1 MQTVRIR
8 IKFLVLVTV
17 LALAAGSALMA
28 DEVTM
33 ITTANAMVRATKKV
47 APEFPMA
54 AKQLHIIGSQEVQ
67 VTVSKT
73 GDVIDAKVLK
83 GNMMFSQASTLA
95 AKQWKFTPL
104 VKDGAANEFMTI
116 LIFNYGQ

>member
-1 MQTVRIR
+1 MQAARNSFR
-8 IKFLVLVTV
+8 FLGLVAFLALSAGTTV
-17 LALAAGSALMA
+17 LA
-28 DEVTM
+28 DEAQM

-47 APEFPMA
+47 SPEFPLA
-54 AKQLHIIGSQEVQ
+54 AKQLHISGAQEVQ

-83 GNMMFSQASTLA
+83 GNAMFSNASTAA
-95 AKQWKFTPL
+95 AKQWKFAPL
-104 VKDGAANEFMTI
+104 VKDGTANEFTAV